1 MRTLLL
7 LLATLVACDRDARG
21 PAAPAASAHAEPV
34 SATASAAMTAAVSAP
49 PIASAAPSAS
59 ARTPPVKVERQGK
72 TWPFHRWTRAEAVT
86 FNPFSIRPGVQLRAY
101 DDSHGESPHIV
112 DRKPLDEAMA
122 KKAVDLV
129 TQTQGGVEVSKCP
142 FPRHAVVLYED
153 TLPVAS
159 INVCFECGDILL
171 WPPWAPEP
179 DWATLTAQQ
188 LKKIELA
195 NRRQLELYDAVFP
208 KWQAYF
214 RDEVGFP
221 IDTKYAPSPTP

>member
-1 MRTLLL
+1 
-7 LLATLVACDRDARG
+7 
-21 PAAPAASAHAEPV
+21 
-34 SATASAAMTAAVSAP
+34 
-49 PIASAAPSAS
+49 
-59 ARTPPVKVERQGK
+59 
-72 TWPFHRWTRAEAVT
+72 
-86 FNPFSIRPGVQLRAY
+86 
-101 DDSHGESPHIV
+101 
-112 DRKPLDEAMA
+112 MA

-153 TLPVAS
+153 TMPVAS

-188 LKKIELA
+188 LEEDRA
-195 NRRQLELYDAVFP
+195 CEPPTARASTTRCSPE
-208 KWQAYF
+208 WQAYF

-221 IDTKYAPSPTP
+221 IDAKYAPSPTP